1 MNSKNPEEALAA
13 IREEVYALNVPE
25 ATKGL
30 NNAVSQWLKTQIQTK
45 IKIPTTE
52 NVKYQGFKY
61 GSDLEGLDSILSNP
75 DKVKALEA
83 VGWGADDIATLG
95 KFSEQLTILEREVL
109 NAKGVKPSKA
119 EIVDPAQVGRKA
131 QILAASIYGIV
142 KGRGIMA
149 IMNLMGGALGISPTK
164 AQSILLQDAMTHPE
178 LAAILLKGESKE
190 SIDLLNGY
198 VINNYL
204 STGGEKKQEF
214 EEEDIE
220 YNIQEIEQFNI
231 EPVSQLNTLPDPV
244 NVSVPTAN
252 PASRLASANFVSPIT
267 ENPAMAMN
275 QGTGTID
282 PNRAALA
289 FGPNDMLAQPRMAAQ
304 GGIMNARKPIQRV
317 A

>member
-1 MNSKNPEEALAA
+1 M
-13 IREEVYALNVPE
+13 
-25 ATKGL
+25 
-30 NNAVSQWLKTQIQTK
+30 
-45 IKIPTTE
+45 
-52 NVKYQGFKY
+52 
-61 GSDLEGLDSILSNP
+61 
-75 DKVKALEA
+75 
-83 VGWGADDIATLG
+83 
-95 KFSEQLTILEREVL
+95 
-109 NAKGVKPSKA
+109 
-119 EIVDPAQVGRKA
+119 